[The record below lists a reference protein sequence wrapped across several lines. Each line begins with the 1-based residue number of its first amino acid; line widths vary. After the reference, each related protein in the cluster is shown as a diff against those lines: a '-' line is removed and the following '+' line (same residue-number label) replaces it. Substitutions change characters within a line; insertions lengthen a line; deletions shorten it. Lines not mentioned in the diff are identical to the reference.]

1 MSTASNQPEALPGYG
16 DRGDELERHVRVQH
30 NEELEAGNAHTCMR
44 LTVESRA
51 KTPMHHPFFV
61 TGDTLRGVVEVEREL
76 L

>member
-44 LTVESRA
+44 LAVESRA
-51 KTPMHHPFFV
+51 KPQCIAICDGRYAPWCC
-61 TGDTLRGVVEVEREL
+61 RSRA
-76 L
+76 